1 MKRNETLGPTVV
13 WTTVNTDL
21 LMALAARRLRP
32 THFPAVFSG
41 TQTAKSSCS
50 RKQCQ
55 AGDTIRLE
63 CWSSLSAG
71 HDG

>member
-13 WTTVNTDL
+13 RTTVNTDL

-41 TQTAKSSCS
+41 TQTAKAPARGSGVK
-50 RKQCQ
+50 RATQFALN
-55 AGDTIRLE
+55 AGVALAPE
-63 CWSSLSAG
+63 
-71 HDG
+71 HDV